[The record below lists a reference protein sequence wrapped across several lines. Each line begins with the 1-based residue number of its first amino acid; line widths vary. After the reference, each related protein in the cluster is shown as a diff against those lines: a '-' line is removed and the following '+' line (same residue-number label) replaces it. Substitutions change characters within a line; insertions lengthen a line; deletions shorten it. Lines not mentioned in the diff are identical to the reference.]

1 LHFRDYLPALPSGD
15 RAMTYANPLST
26 KLGLIDDDL
35 KMEGKLLRLC
45 ADLEQKTRTPIADVP
60 FQWHIQ
66 RADGYSAADAL
77 KADWRQWEKF
87 GSHTVWAKHQEHSWF
102 AAEIT
107 VPKEAKGQVF
117 VARFTSQWQDR
128 PGSTDPQCL
137 AYLDGAIAQA
147 LDGNHTELVIE
158 RNARPGSK
166 HVLLVNAFT
175 FFDRPLVGFEVD
187 FFVRNERAEK
197 LYYDLQTPVEVA
209 MRLHQNDPRRHAILN
224 VVERALRALD
234 RRDGHTEA
242 FARSLPAAEKI
253 AAEIYGLK
261 DTEVQPQ
268 VSAVGSTHLDVGWL
282 WRVMHTRDKTAR
294 SFATV
299 LKLMEEYPEYVFMYN
314 QSVLFDFLKRDY
326 PEIWEGMLKRVK
338 SGQFEIEGAM
348 WVEPDVNISS
358 GESLVRQIMRGR
370 RFHQENFGVT
380 PKTVWLPDTFGYS
393 ANLPQ
398 IMEKSGLKYFVT
410 SKLSWNDTD
419 RHPYDSFFWRGIDG
433 TVTKAQL
440 ITAQRY
446 ESDAVY
452 TTYNGDLSVS
462 ETMGAWK
469 RYEPKAANSEVVM
482 SYGYGD
488 GGGGPTRAMIE
499 RGIRLER
506 GIPGAPRV
514 KLEGI
519 VPYLDRLGK
528 RMDANPGKFPT
539 WNGELYLQ
547 YHRGT
552 LTSVAKNKA
561 NNRKAERLLRELE
574 FLGSLALV
582 ETGMAY
588 PSEILAEFWDL
599 LLINQFHD
607 ILPGTSIP
615 EVYVDSDA
623 DYERIFSTLAS
634 ENGPWHGAAQAAT
647 GADRNALRLV
657 NFTSQNRTDLVHL
670 DAPDLGEGLALATAA
685 GAQPIQKIV
694 RADGSGD
701 HVAPAGTLPSLGWAG
716 AQIVTQTTTPESA
729 VSVSKKHLENA
740 LLRVEF
746 DRAGE
751 ITSIRD
757 KTRDRELLP
766 AGARANRLIA
776 YEDKPMEWDAWDI
789 DRYFEEQFWPLADAP
804 TEIAVVETG
813 PHRAAIRIERRYQAS
828 RIVQVISLSA
838 GERQLE
844 FDTFIDWQE
853 RAQVIKAVFPFDLNT
868 SEIRSEI
875 QFGHV
880 RRSTHRNT
888 SWDKARFEA
897 SMQRWVDISEA
908 DFGVALINDCKYG
921 YDCHEQTVRLSLV
934 RGSSFPAPDADLGE
948 HRLRYG
954 LFVHDGVADLAQVHR
969 AAERFNNP
977 VAVIGS
983 RRPADTVA
991 ELSRFSFAQVDADN
1005 VTIETVKKAED
1016 GMSIVLRL
1024 FEHANIRAD
1033 VRLSLGPKIKSARIV
1048 NLMEE
1053 DIAPLEVED
1062 IAPLEVDGNGIR
1074 LTLRPFEII
1083 TICLYL

>member
-1 LHFRDYLPALPSGD
+1 
-15 RAMTYANPLST
+15 MTYSNPLST
-26 KLGLIDDDL
+26 KLGLLDDDL

-45 ADLEQKTRTPIADVP
+45 ADLERKIRTPIDGVP
-60 FQWHIQ
+60 FQWHVE
-66 RADGYSAADAL
+66 RADGVSAADAL
-77 KADWRQWEKF
+77 AADWQGWEKF
-87 GSHTVWAKHQEHSWF
+87 GPHTVWGKHQEHTWF

-107 VPKEAKGQVF
+107 VPEAARGKVF

-137 AYLDGAIAQA
+137 AYLDGRIAQA

-158 RNARPGSK
+158 RNAVPGSR
-166 HVLLVNAFT
+166 HVILVNAFT
-175 FFDRPLVGFEVD
+175 FFDRPLVGFGVD
-187 FFVRNERAEK
+187 LFIRNERAEQ
-197 LYYDLQTPVEVA
+197 LYYDLQTPVDVA
-209 MRLHQNDPRRHAILN
+209 IRLHQNDPRRHAILAI
-224 VVERALRALD
+224 VERALRALD

-242 FARSLPAAEKI
+242 FEKSLPAAEKI
-253 AAEIYGLK
+253 AAEIYDLT

-268 VSAVGSTHLDVGWL
+268 ITAVGSTHLDVGWL
-282 WRVMHTRDKTAR
+282 WRVLHTRDKTAR

-299 LKLMEEYPEYVFMYN
+299 LKLMEEYPQYVFMYN

-326 PEIWEGMLKRVK
+326 PEIWEGLLKRVK

-348 WVEPDVNISS
+348 SVEPDVNIAS

-370 RFHQENFGVT
+370 RFHQEHFGVT

-398 IMEKSGLKYFVT
+398 IMEKSGLEYFVT

-419 RHPYDSFFWRGIDG
+419 RHPYDTFFWRGIDG

-446 ESDAVY
+446 ESDAIY

-519 VPYLDRLGK
+519 VPYLDRLGR
-528 RMDANPGKFPT
+528 RMDANPAKFPT

-574 FLGSLALV
+574 FLGSMALV
-582 ETGMAY
+582 KAGMDYPTET
-588 PSEILAEFWDL
+588 LAEFWEL

-615 EVYVDSDA
+615 EVYVDSDS

-634 ENGPWHGAAQAAT
+634 ANGPWHAAAEAAT
-647 GADRNALRLV
+647 GPGRDRLRLL
-657 NFTSQNRTDLVHL
+657 NFTSQARSELVHL
-670 DAPDLGEGLALATAA
+670 GDGHDLDGLSLAT
-685 GAQPIQKIV
+685 GHDVQPIQKIT
-694 RADGSGD
+694 RADGSTD
-701 HVAPAGTLPSLGWAG
+701 YVAPIANLPSLGWVEAG
-716 AQIVTQTTTPESA
+716 IVSGPGNAASG
-729 VSVSKKHLENA
+729 VSVSKTHLENDR
-740 LLRVEF
+740 LRVVF
-746 DRAGE
+746 DDKGE
-751 ITSIRD
+751 ITSIMD
-757 KTRDRELLP
+757 KARAREVLAP
-766 AGARANRLIA
+766 GARANRLIA

-789 DRYFEEQFWPLADAP
+789 DRYFEEQFWLLADAP
-804 TEIAVVETG
+804 STIDVVETG
-813 PHRAAIRIERRYQAS
+813 PHRAAIRVERRYQNS
-828 RIVQVISLSA
+828 RIVQVISLAA

-880 RRSTHRNT
+880 RRPTHRNT

-897 SMQRWVDISEA
+897 SMQRWVDLSEA

-921 YDCHEQTVRLSLV
+921 YDCHEQSVRLSLV
-934 RGSSFPAPDADLGE
+934 RGSSFPDPGADLGE

-954 LFVHDGVADLAQVHR
+954 LFVHEGVADIAQVHR

-977 VAVIGS
+977 VAIIGS
-983 RRPADTVA
+983 RRPGTAVGEA
-991 ELSRFSFAQVDADN
+991 AGFSFASVDRDN
-1005 VTIETVKKAED
+1005 VTIETVKKAERSS
-1016 GMSIVLRL
+1016 SIVLRV
-1024 FEHANIRAD
+1024 FEHANTRAD
-1033 VRLSLGPKIKSARIV
+1033 VRISFGPEVKSAKIV

-1053 DIAPLEVED
+1053 DGAPLAVED
-1062 IAPLEVDGNGIR
+1062 NGIR
-1074 LTLRPFEII
+1074 LSLRPFEII
-1083 TICLYL
+1083 TIEVGI

>member
-1 LHFRDYLPALPSGD
+1 
-15 RAMTYANPLST
+15 MTYSNPLSA
-26 KLGLIDDDL
+26 KLGLLDDDL

-45 ADLEQKTRTPIADVP
+45 ADLESKIRTPLAGVP
-60 FQWHIQ
+60 FEWRVE
-66 RADGYSAADAL
+66 RADGVDAATAL
-77 KADWRQWEKF
+77 AANWRNWEPF
-87 GSHTVWAKHQEHSWF
+87 GAHSVWGKHQEHTWF
-102 AAEIT
+102 AAEIV
-107 VPKEAKGQVF
+107 VPEAARGQVF

-137 AYLDGAIAQA
+137 AYLDGKIAQA

-158 RNARPGSK
+158 RDAVPGNR

-175 FFDRPLVGFEVD
+175 FFDRPLVGFGVD
-187 FFVRNERAEK
+187 FFIRNTRAEK
-197 LYYDLQTPVEVA
+197 LYYDLQTPLEVA
-209 MRLHQNDPRRHAILN
+209 IRLHQNDPRRHAILKI
-224 VVERALRALD
+224 VDRALRALD

-242 FARSLPAAEKI
+242 FAASLPAAETI
-253 AAEIYGLK
+253 AAEIYALV

-268 VSAVGSTHLDVGWL
+268 ISAVGSTHLDVGWL
-282 WRVMHTRDKTAR
+282 WRVLHTRDKTAR

-299 LKLMEEYPEYVFMYN
+299 LRLMEEYPDYVFMYN

-326 PEIWEGMLKRVK
+326 PEIWAGVLARVK

-348 WVEPDVNISS
+348 WVEPDVNIAS

-370 RFHQENFGVT
+370 RFHQEHFGVT

-398 IMEKSGLKYFVT
+398 IMEKSGLEYFVT

-419 RHPYDSFFWRGIDG
+419 RHPYDTFFWRGIDG

-446 ESDAVY
+446 ESEAVY

-469 RYEPKAANSEVVM
+469 RYEPKSANSEIVM

-488 GGGGPTRAMIE
+488 GGGGPTREMIE
-499 RGIRLER
+499 RGLRLER

-519 VPYLDRLGK
+519 VPFLDRLGR
-528 RMDANPGKFPT
+528 RMDANPAIFPT

-552 LTSVAKNKA
+552 LTSVARNKA
-561 NNRKAERLLRELE
+561 NNRRAERQLRELE
-574 FLGSLALV
+574 FLGAMAWARAGL
-582 ETGMAY
+582 AY
-588 PSEILAEFWDL
+588 PAETLAEFWEL
-599 LLINQFHD
+599 VLINQFHD

-623 DYERIFSTLAS
+623 DYDRIFSTLAS
-634 ENGPWHGAAQAAT
+634 ANGPWHVAAQAASAPAA
-647 GADRNALRLV
+647 GQLRLI
-657 NFTSQNRTDLVHL
+657 NFTSQARTGLVHL
-670 DAPDLGEGLALATAA
+670 GEWLTAGGHALATAT
-685 GAQPIQKIV
+685 GVEPIQRII
-694 RADGSGD
+694 RADGSAD
-701 HVAPAGTLPSLGWAG
+701 HVAPVSALPALGWAP
-716 AQIVTQTTTPESA
+716 AQILAREAEASGS
-729 VSVSKKHLENA
+729 VSVSAGHLESEC
-740 LLRVEF
+740 LRVTF
-746 DRAGE
+746 DDKGE
-751 ITSIRD
+751 ITSIFD
-757 KTRDRELLP
+757 KARRREALAP
-766 AGARANRLIA
+766 GATANRLIA

-789 DRYFEEQFWPLADAP
+789 DRYFEEQFWPLADSP
-804 TEIAVVETG
+804 TEISVVETG
-813 PHRAAIRIERRYQAS
+813 PHRAAIRIERRYQRS
-828 RIVQVISLSA
+828 RIVQVISLTA

-853 RAQVIKAVFPFDLNT
+853 RAQVIKAQFPFDLNT

-880 RRSTHRNT
+880 RRPTHRNT
-888 SWDKARFEA
+888 TWDRARFEA
-897 SMQRWVDISEA
+897 SMHRWVDLSEA
-908 DFGVALINDCKYG
+908 DFGVALINDCKYA
-921 YDCHEQTVRLSLV
+921 YDCLEQSVRLTLV

-948 HRLRYG
+948 HRLRYA
-954 LFVHDGVADLAQVHR
+954 LLVHEGVADLAQVHR

-977 VAVIGS
+977 IAVIGARS
-983 RRPADTVA
+983 VSEPA
-991 ELSRFSFAQVDADN
+991 ELPDGYSFAQLDCDN
-1005 VTIETVKKAED
+1005 VTIETVKQAEN
-1016 GMSIVLRL
+1016 GRGLVLRV
-1024 FEHANIRAD
+1024 FEHANKRAEPRISFAHAPKA
-1033 VRLSLGPKIKSARIV
+1033 VRRV

-1053 DIAPLEVED
+1053 GDDTPLALADDAVT
-1062 IAPLEVDGNGIR
+1062 LS
-1074 LTLRPFEII
+1074 LRPFEIV
-1083 TICLYL
+1083 TLFLEM